1 MRLMQNKYLRFDPIE
16 FLDTNVRNITDLNIL
31 PDIPEKY
38 FGENYKRLYKVEN
51 DRLIESISFE
61 LYENTDYWDIL
72 LALNKITNV
81 SQLPV
86 NYDTVLIRARKELSK
101 WMKTGKLMGTN
112 SLNEQYNE
120 VLDIL
125 NRGDKI
131 KLEKYIGNPE
141 ETVKAKYLELLKTEE
156 EKNEKFRN
164 INYLALSDISEL
176 ESDLDILGQSVKIN
190 NNLVINANDIE

>member
-1 MRLMQNKYLRFDPIE
+1 MHLMQNKYLKFDSIE
-16 FLDTNVRNITDLNIL
+16 FLGTNVRNITDLNIL

-72 LALNKITNV
+72 LVLNKITNI

-101 WMKTGKLMGTN
+101 WMKAGKLIVTN
-112 SLNEQYNE
+112 SLTEQYNK
-120 VLDIL
+120 VLNIL
-125 NRGDKI
+125 NNGDKV
-131 KLEKYIGNPE
+131 KLEKYIGSPE
-141 ETVKAKYLELLKTEE
+141 ETVKAKYLELLKIEE
-156 EKNEKFRN
+156 DKNEKFRN
-164 INYLALSDISEL
+164 INYLSLSDISEL
-176 ESDLDILGQSVKIN
+176 ESDLDILRQSVKID
-190 NNLVINANDIE
+190 NNLIININDIE

>member
-1 MRLMQNKYLRFDPIE
+1 MRLMQNKYLRFDPIG